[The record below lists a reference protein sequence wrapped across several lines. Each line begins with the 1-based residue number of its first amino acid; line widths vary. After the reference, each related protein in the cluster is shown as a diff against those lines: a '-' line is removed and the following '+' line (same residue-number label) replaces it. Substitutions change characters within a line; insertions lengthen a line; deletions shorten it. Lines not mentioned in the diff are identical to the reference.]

1 MQEIDIDSCILPEFQ
16 CLVIKMVQ
24 TFVYISVYIN
34 MVHVLLSYLLYTCIF
49 LLFFIVKNNRERFS
63 DLDFHTFSYLL
74 Q

>member
-1 MQEIDIDSCILPEFQ
+1 MQELDSYILPKVQ
-16 CLVIKMVQ
+16 RLVIKMVQ
-24 TFVYISVYIN
+24 TFVYIAVYIS
-34 MVHVLLSYLLYTCIF
+34 MVHVLLSYFLYIF